1 MSRPRRPV
9 PQPQGM
15 TKEQVELLKRRAIR
29 AFVPVSHRAEEDKNG
44 MLPSFSVPT
53 SWRNADIR
61 VAEQPVARNT
71 LLSNP
76 HARATNTAL
85 AGVPAARSTE
95 LTGKQELLNNPKAS
109 ATNVPHSGINP
120 TARRRE
126 STGQQAISAKAK
138 ARHNNAALSGLHRP
152 AGCAESPDKPG
163 LLSNPEARRSNFFLA
178 GTDQSDFS
186 VFNNSGNSGQ
196 FHHPHLPKHKPAN
209 ITKDKRS
216 ISNNTSVTE
225 TGNVRRIHLPPATQT
240 KKEGDMTNDNHS
252 SETDIVKQYRLSRRQ
267 PKSSTSANSDADT
280 AIGPV
285 PVKCPKRN
293 DGKCRRNSVLGLFP
307 SQPPHNKK

>member
-1 MSRPRRPV
+1 MSSPRRPV

-44 MLPSFSVPT
+44 MLPSFSIPT

-95 LTGKQELLNNPKAS
+95 PTGKQELLNNPKAS

-152 AGCAESPDKPG
+152 A
-163 LLSNPEARRSNFFLA
+163 
-178 GTDQSDFS
+178 
-186 VFNNSGNSGQ
+186 
-196 FHHPHLPKHKPAN
+196 
-209 ITKDKRS
+209 DKRS

-280 AIGPV
+280 AIRPV
-285 PVKCPKRN
+285 PVECPKRN